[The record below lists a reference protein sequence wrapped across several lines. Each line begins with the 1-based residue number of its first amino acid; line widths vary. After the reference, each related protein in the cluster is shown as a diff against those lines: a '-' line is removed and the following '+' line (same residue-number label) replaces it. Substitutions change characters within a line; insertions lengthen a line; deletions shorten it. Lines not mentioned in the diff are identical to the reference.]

1 MKVTT
6 KAWQHLRRNPH
17 QSLAAIAVMLSN
29 FLLISSVVFTL
40 LGLSSV
46 LGFLETRPEV
56 TAFLKDEVK
65 KEQVDSLIVEIQQNQ
80 EVKEVRF
87 VSKEEALEIYKK
99 DFSDNPLLLEM
110 VTAEVLPASIEISAQ
125 SPEALKEV
133 ASELMVKAEFFE
145 EVVFQQDVVDSLL
158 KWTQS
163 AKQIGIGLIIFLSL
177 VSLVVIWV
185 IIGMKITMRKK
196 EISVLN
202 LLGAGSGYIINPFL
216 LEGILYGVVGAILGW
231 GMIVGVSF
239 LLKPRL
245 TDFFQQI
252 PFWPSSFL
260 PFALILLSEM
270 VFGALIGL
278 LASIMAVKKHLRR

>member
-1 MKVTT
+1 MKTT
-6 KAWQHLRRNPH
+6 TRFWQHLRRNPH
-17 QSLAAIAVMLSN
+17 QSFAAVVVMLSN
-29 FLLISSVVFTL
+29 FLLITSVVFTL
-40 LGLSSV
+40 FGLNSV
-46 LGFLETRPEV
+46 LGYLETRPEV
-56 TAFLKDEVK
+56 TAFLKDGVE
-65 KEQVDSLIVEIQQNQ
+65 KEQVDSLMADLKGEE

-87 VSKEEALEIYKK
+87 VSKEEALEIYKQ

-125 SPEALKEV
+125 SPEALKKV
-133 ASELMVKAEFFE
+133 ASDLTSRADFFE
-145 EVVFQQDVVDSLL
+145 EVIFQQEVVDSLL

-163 AKQIGIGLIIFLSL
+163 AKQVGIGLITFLSL

-185 IIGMKITMRKK
+185 IVGMKITLRKK

-216 LEGILYGVVGAILGW
+216 LEGIFYGVMGAILGW
-231 GMIVGVSF
+231 GTILLISY
-239 LLKPRL
+239 LLKSRL
-245 TDFFQQI
+245 VDFFQEI
-252 PFWPSSFL
+252 PFWPDSFL

-278 LASIMAVKKHLRR
+278 LASVMAVKKHLRR